1 MGGDNT
7 DCYTLRKVVLLVN
20 NLTVFH
26 NVQQGI
32 LSYMV
37 EGACEDITRDTVDI
51 LREANLMARYG
62 QILFSDH

>member
-1 MGGDNT
+1 MA
-7 DCYTLRKVVLLVN
+7 N

-26 NVQQGI
+26 NAQQGI

-62 QILFSDH
+62 QILLVTISFVKGGCPLYE